1 MLIKLGGVKKNK
13 VYKVYWT
20 DPTSHI
26 DQETGGMTE
35 RWNVGYIVKKR
46 NELHIVSAGFSDKS
60 EKDKD
65 FTVIHK
71 GLITKIQE
79 A

>member
-1 MLIKLGGVKKNK
+1 MLIKLGGVKKK
-13 VYKVYWT
+13 TVYKVYWT

-26 DQETGGMTE
+26 DSEIGSMTE
-35 RWNVGYIVKKR
+35 RWNVGYIVKKK
-46 NELHIVSAGFSDKS
+46 NEIHIVSAGFSDKT

-71 GLITKIQE
+71 SLITKIE
-79 A
+79 GL